1 MQSIFPC
8 LPNDSA
14 NTVSKTIS
22 TLNRNLHDIH
32 MYIKSRLKPEP
43 DVGYDPGFSEYSV
56 YLVLHSML

>member
-1 MQSIFPC
+1 MIV
-8 LPNDSA
+8 LILL
-14 NTVSKTIS
+14 VKTLS

-32 MYIKSRLKPEP
+32 MYMNMYIKSRLEPEP

>member
-1 MQSIFPC
+1 MIV
-8 LPNDSA
+8 LILL
-14 NTVSKTIS
+14 VKTIS

-32 MYIKSRLKPEP
+32 MYIYIKSRLKPEP

>member
-1 MQSIFPC
+1 MIV
-8 LPNDSA
+8 LILL
-14 NTVSKTIS
+14 VKTIS

-32 MYIKSRLKPEP
+32 MYIYIKSRLEPKP